1 MSNGELDRFG
11 SRTRR
16 AGAGWTGGTPKRMTG
31 ASKGFQKAMQKANV
45 VEDTAE
51 ELIK

>member
-1 MSNGELDRFG
+1 LTDLEVVLDVQDRID
-11 SRTRR
+11 
-16 AGAGWTGGTPKRMTG
+16 GGTPKRMTG